1 MRPPK
6 ETIQQRIA
14 AVAASMLAGA
24 TGLREGCREIVKLM
38 ARLPK
43 PENRDSDLLGILA
56 VDDELEDVPMGA
68 VRERWAPEALAERD
82 RSAEKYL
89 ALERENIFRACQALI
104 AKWGPAA

>member
-14 AVAASMLAGA
+14 GVAASMLAGA
-24 TGLREGCREIVKLM
+24 TGVREGCREIVKLM
-38 ARLPK
+38 ARLPE
-43 PENRDSDLLGILA
+43 PDNRDSDLLGILA

-82 RSAEKYL
+82 RAAEEYL
-89 ALERENIFRACQALI
+89 ALERENILRSCQALI